1 MSRIGKK
8 SIEIPS
14 DVEVKLT
21 VDLISVKGPKGELN
35 QKIHPDVRVEKKDN
49 QILVNI
55 ADVNDVDQRALWGL
69 FSRLIQNMIIGVTR
83 GYEKKMEVV
92 GVGFRVALSGNKL
105 VLNLGFSH
113 QVEFLLPTGIKAE
126 VDKNIITLSGIDK
139 QLVGET
145 AARLRRLRKPDVY
158 KGKGIKYLDEV
169 IKKKP
174 GKAAAKAAA

>member
-8 SIEIPS
+8 PIEIPS
-14 DVEVKLT
+14 GIEVKI
-21 VDLISVKGPKGELN
+21 VNDLISVKGPKGELSL
-35 QKIHPDVRVEKKDN
+35 KIHPDVVIEKKEN
-49 QILVNI
+49 EINVNI
-55 ADVNDVDQRALWGL
+55 KDSNNVDQRALWGL
-69 FSRLIQNMIIGVTR
+69 FARLIQNMITGVKE

-105 VLNLGFSH
+105 VLNLGLSH
-113 QVEFLLPTGIKAE
+113 QVEFILPAGIKAE
-126 VDKNIITLSGIDK
+126 VEKNIITLSGIDK

-158 KGKGIKYLDEV
+158 KGKGIKYVDEI

>member
-8 SIEIPS
+8 PIVIPS
-14 DVEVKLT
+14 GVEVKIT
-21 VDLISVKGPKGELN
+21 ADTINVKGPKGELN
-35 QKIHPDVRVEKKDN
+35 QKIHPDVKLENKDN
-49 QILVNI
+49 QIIVSVKNT
-55 ADVNDVDQRALWGL
+55 DDVDQKALWGL
-69 FSRLIQNMIIGVTR
+69 FARLVENMMIGVTK

-92 GVGFRVALSGNKL
+92 GVGFRVALSGNKI

-113 QVEFLLPTGIKAE
+113 PVEFILPVGMKAE
-126 VDKNIITLSGIDK
+126 IDKNTVTLSGIDK

-145 AARLRRLRKPDVY
+145 AARLRRIKKPDVY